1 MAKKLFPLTLFNIKP
16 KLINRYYPTRLIHL
30 CNKSIAMKR
39 SSVLLLGLLFFCAT
53 AIAQKN
59 GMVKGTAYDTLAK
72 KAVGNATITL
82 MLKKD
87 SSLVSFTMTDNRG
100 YFELTGVPNGEY
112 RLLITHVNYHN
123 ANKFFTISEN
133 KKTANLDNIIMNDR
147 AKILSEVVVR
157 SEAPP
162 VTLVGDTIQYNAG
175 SFKTQ
180 PNASVE
186 DLLKKLPGVKVE
198 KDGTVK
204 AQGEKVQKVLVDGKE
219 FFGNDPKIATK
230 NLPADAIDKVQ
241 VYDKLS
247 DQSQLTGFDDG
258 NSEKT
263 INLKLKKD
271 KKKGMFGKANAGAGT
286 DGRYQGK
293 FNVNSFKGAR
303 QISVIGMG
311 NNTNAEGFSFMD
323 VLNFT
328 GAMNQLKG
336 GGNININIGPDDPLA
351 GLLGGSNNGINTTF
365 GGGINYNNI
374 IGTKTNF
381 ESNYFYSRYNPKRE
395 NHIQRQYFLP
405 ANLYRQNS
413 YSDNLNTNQ
422 RLNFSADYQI
432 DSFHSL
438 KISPSY
444 SYQETNNKTI
454 SDYST
459 LSDQSTKTNDGNSDN
474 VSTSKGYNF
483 STNILFRKKFHRKGR
498 TFSFN
503 LFSNFNNSNGDGRL
517 QSITGFYD
525 VAGVLI
531 NRDSVNQKSNNENNL
546 KGYNARAVYTEPI
559 FKKSLLEFSLG
570 SSYSKNTAVKEAY
583 DYNKTSGKFDLLNN
597 LLTNDYSTTYSY
609 KNAGLR
615 IRKQTKKYNYATGLS
630 WQHAELEGNT
640 ISNNTAAIIGK
651 SFNNILPN
659 ARFQYYFSRFKN
671 VSINYST
678 SASQP
683 TVTQLQPIPDNSN
696 PLYIKQGNPAL
707 NQEFN
712 HAVRL
717 NASFVNPYKNRN
729 FFVYLNLQETQH
741 KIVNNDKINALGID
755 SVMPVNVNGVFNMNG
770 TLSYGFPV
778 RFLKGTVDISSN
790 MSYYRGK
797 QLVNDVANNIRSITF
812 GPEIRLDMNP
822 TDKLNLTLSAGLNF
836 YNTVYSIQNARNS
849 KYTNQDYSAEIGWQ
863 LPKGFFVST
872 DLNYRING
880 QQAAGYDAKIPL
892 WNASVSKQVLRFNR
906 GELKLSANDLL
917 DKNIGISRST
927 NQNYIEDNS
936 VKNLRRF
943 FLLGFTYNLSK
954 TGLSTP
960 GNGGNVRIISR

>member
-1 MAKKLFPLTLFNIKP
+1 MKKACILLLTL
-16 KLINRYYPTRLIHL
+16 
-30 CNKSIAMKR
+30 S
-39 SSVLLLGLLFFCAT
+39 FFCVT

-59 GMVKGTAYDTLAK
+59 GMVKGTAYDTLTK
-72 KAVGNATITL
+72 KTVGNATVTL

-87 SSLVSFTMTDNRG
+87 SSLISFTMTDSRG
-100 YFELTGVPNGEY
+100 RFELTGIPYGEY

-123 ANKFFTISEN
+123 TNKFFTINETN
-133 KKTANLDNIIMNDR
+133 KTANLDNIVMNDR
-147 AKILSEVVVR
+147 AKILSEVVVK

-230 NLPADAIDKVQ
+230 NLPADAVDKVQ
-241 VYDKLS
+241 VFDKLS
-247 DQSQLTGFDDG
+247 DQAQMTGFDDG

-271 KKKGMFGKANAGAGT
+271 KKKGMFGKANVGAGT
-286 DGRYQGK
+286 DGRYESK
-293 FNVNSFKGAR
+293 FNINSFKGAR
-303 QISVIGMG
+303 QMSVIGMG

-328 GAMNQLKG
+328 GALNQLKG
-336 GGNININIGPDDPLA
+336 GGNINLNIGPDDPLA
-351 GLLGGSNNGINTTF
+351 GLLGGNNNGINTTF
-365 GGGINYNNI
+365 GGGVNYNNI
-374 IGTKTNF
+374 IGTKTDF
-381 ESNYFYSRYNPKRE
+381 QSNYFYSRYNPKRE
-395 NHIQRQYFLP
+395 SHTQRQYFLP

-413 YSDNLNTNQ
+413 YTDNLNTNQ

-438 KISPSY
+438 KISPAY
-444 SYQETNNKTI
+444 SYQETNNRTI

-459 LSDQSTKTNDGNSDN
+459 LSDQLTKTNDGNSDK
-474 VSTSKGYNF
+474 VSTGRGYTF

-503 LFSNFNNSNGDGRL
+503 LFGNFNNSTGDGRL

-525 VAGVLI
+525 AVGALI
-531 NRDSVNQKSNNENNL
+531 NRDSINQQSNSTNDL
-546 KGYNARAVYTEPI
+546 KGYNARAVYTEPV
-559 FKKSLLEFSLG
+559 FKRSLLEFSLG
-570 SSYSKNTAVKEAY
+570 SSYSKNTSVKEAY
-583 DYNKTSGKFDLLNN
+583 DYNHASRKFDLLNN
-597 LLTNDYSTTYSY
+597 LLTNDYNTAYSY
-609 KNAGLR
+609 KNAGFR

-630 WQHAELEGNT
+630 WQHAELEGGTN
-640 ISNNTAAIIGK
+640 SNNNATIIGK

-671 VSINYST
+671 ISINYNTST
-678 SASQP
+678 NQP
-683 TVTQLQPIPDNSN
+683 TVTQLQPVPDNSN

-707 NQEFN
+707 NQEFS
-712 HAVRL
+712 HALRL
-717 NASFVNPYKNRN
+717 NASFVNPFKNRN
-729 FFVYLNLQETQH
+729 FFVFLTLQETQN
-741 KIVNNDKINALGID
+741 KIVNNDRINALGID
-755 SVMPVNVNGVFNMNG
+755 SVKPVNVNGILNMNG

-790 MSYYRGK
+790 INYYHGK

-812 GPEIRLDMNP
+812 GPQIRLDMNP
-822 TDKLNLTLSAGLNF
+822 TDKLNLALSAGINY
-836 YNTVYSIQNARNS
+836 YNTIYSIENTRNS
-849 KYTNQDYSAEIGWQ
+849 KYVNQEYSAEIGWQ
-863 LPKGFFVST
+863 LHKGFFIST

-880 QQAAGYDAKIPL
+880 QQVAGYDAKVPL
-892 WNASVSKQVLRFNR
+892 WNASISKQVLRFNR

-917 DKNIGISRST
+917 DRNIGISRST